1 MDESL
6 LLFFQCFLVD
16 KLVAVRFGSISIDT
30 SITWFFKTPIKNVAV
45 GCYFFYSPVP
55 HTVCILIYNLI
66 SRMLILGF
74 IGKPEKLQQVSRSS
88 IHDFF
93 GLLISLHQLVFII
106 FLKLCSIFLF
116 GNESPGARQS
126 RQFIFQKSSFPRPPT
141 KPQKNVIN
149 GVNKKL
155 HQKDELLSR
164 FHWKQGKVSSF
175 ISNLN
180 AFRSSCWVSRRL
192 NFSPIAEEKV

>member
-1 MDESL
+1 MTLFFVEVCNIAFSLFQSSYCTMDESL
-6 LLFFQCFLVD
+6 LLFSQCFLVD

-45 GCYFFYSPVP
+45 GCYFFYSPMP

-74 IGKPEKLQQVSRSS
+74 IGKPEKLHQVSRSS

-106 FLKLCSIFLF
+106 FLNCVRFSYF

-126 RQFIFQKSSFPRPPT
+126 RQFIFQKSSFPRPT

-149 GVNKKL
+149 GSE
-155 HQKDELLSR
+155 QKITS
-164 FHWKQGKVSSF
+164 KG
-175 ISNLN
+175 
-180 AFRSSCWVSRRL
+180 
-192 NFSPIAEEKV
+192 